1 MHFWRKLIYHEK
13 FRRKAKGGRT
23 NGPPERSSYLEKMK
37 IRISI
42 YFEIKDSE
50 MFGGVGSI
58 GYAERNMDFTGT
70 DKKTCIFKDS
80 AYDYVKK
87 AIANMVES
95 LGVSEACIRTISKEE
110 YKENTE
116 NEYDEKS

>member
-1 MHFWRKLIYHEK
+1 MNE
-13 FRRKAKGGRT
+13 
-23 NGPPERSSYLEKMK
+23 MK
-37 IRISI
+37 IRISL

-50 MFGGVGSI
+50 MFGGEGSV
-58 GYAERNMDFTGT
+58 GYAERNMDFTVT
-70 DKKTCIFKDS
+70 EKKPRIFKES

-110 YKENTE
+110 YEENTE
-116 NEYDEKS
+116 D

>member
-1 MHFWRKLIYHEK
+1 MNE
-13 FRRKAKGGRT
+13 
-23 NGPPERSSYLEKMK
+23 MK
-37 IRISI
+37 IRISL

-50 MFGGVGSI
+50 MFGGEGSV
-58 GYAERNMDFTGT
+58 GYAERNMDFTVT
-70 DKKTCIFKDS
+70 EKKTRIFKES

-110 YKENTE
+110 YEENTE
-116 NEYDEKS
+116 D

>member
-1 MHFWRKLIYHEK
+1 M
-13 FRRKAKGGRT
+13 
-23 NGPPERSSYLEKMK
+23 NKMK
-37 IRISI
+37 IRISL

-50 MFGGVGSI
+50 MFGGVGSV
-58 GYAERNMDFTGT
+58 GYAERNMDFTVT
-70 DKKTCIFKDS
+70 EKKTRIFKES

-110 YKENTE
+110 YEENTE
-116 NEYDEKS
+116 Y

>member
-50 MFGGVGSI
+50 MFGGEGSVGYTEQNI
-58 GYAERNMDFTGT
+58 GFTVT
-70 DKKTCIFKDS
+70 EEKPRIFEES
-80 AYDYVKK
+80 AYDYVKR
-87 AIANMVES
+87 AIANMAKS
-95 LGVSEACIRTISKEE
+95 LGVSEECIRTISKEE
-110 YKENTE
+110 YEENTE
-116 NEYDEKS
+116 D

>member
-1 MHFWRKLIYHEK
+1 MDTVVDGAGF
-13 FRRKAKGGRT
+13 
-23 NGPPERSSYLEKMK
+23 K
-37 IRISI
+37 ID
-42 YFEIKDSE
+42 FDKD
-50 MFGGVGSI
+50 
-58 GYAERNMDFTGT
+58 
-70 DKKTCIFKDS
+70 

>member
-1 MHFWRKLIYHEK
+1 MNE
-13 FRRKAKGGRT
+13 
-23 NGPPERSSYLEKMK
+23 MK
-37 IRISI
+37 IRISL

-50 MFGGVGSI
+50 MFGGVGSV
-58 GYAERNMDFTGT
+58 GYAERNMDFTVT
-70 DKKTCIFKDS
+70 EKKPRIFKES

-110 YKENTE
+110 YEENTE
-116 NEYDEKS
+116 Y

>member
-1 MHFWRKLIYHEK
+1 M
-13 FRRKAKGGRT
+13 
-23 NGPPERSSYLEKMK
+23 
-37 IRISI
+37 
-42 YFEIKDSE
+42 
-50 MFGGVGSI
+50 
-58 GYAERNMDFTGT
+58 
-70 DKKTCIFKDS
+70 
-80 AYDYVKK
+80 KK

>member
-1 MHFWRKLIYHEK
+1 MNE
-13 FRRKAKGGRT
+13 
-23 NGPPERSSYLEKMK
+23 MK
-37 IRISI
+37 IRISL

-50 MFGGVGSI
+50 MFGGEGSV
-58 GYAERNMDFTGT
+58 GYAERNMDFTVT
-70 DKKTCIFKDS
+70 EKKPRIFKES

-110 YKENTE
+110 YEENTE
-116 NEYDEKS
+116 Y

>member
-1 MHFWRKLIYHEK
+1 
-13 FRRKAKGGRT
+13 
-23 NGPPERSSYLEKMK
+23 MK
-37 IRISI
+37 IRISL

-50 MFGGVGSI
+50 MFGGEGSV
-58 GYAERNMDFTGT
+58 GYAERNMDFTVT
-70 DKKTCIFKDS
+70 EKKPRIFKES

-110 YKENTE
+110 YEENTE
-116 NEYDEKS
+116 D

>member
-1 MHFWRKLIYHEK
+1 MNE
-13 FRRKAKGGRT
+13 
-23 NGPPERSSYLEKMK
+23 MK
-37 IRISI
+37 IRISL

-50 MFGGVGSI
+50 MFGGEGSV
-58 GYAERNMDFTGT
+58 GYAERSMDFTVT
-70 DKKTCIFKDS
+70 EKKPRIFKES

-110 YKENTE
+110 YEENTE
-116 NEYDEKS
+116 D

>member
-1 MHFWRKLIYHEK
+1 MNE
-13 FRRKAKGGRT
+13 
-23 NGPPERSSYLEKMK
+23 MK
-37 IRISI
+37 IRISL

-50 MFGGVGSI
+50 MIGGEGSV
-58 GYAERNMDFTGT
+58 GYAERNMDFTVT
-70 DKKTCIFKDS
+70 EKKPRIFKES

-110 YKENTE
+110 YEENTE
-116 NEYDEKS
+116 D